1 MTDNNQTQQ
10 QYGEIKEGGFIMRV
24 HVGDVTAD
32 DGTKFEVAQS
42 MNGEPLVCYG
52 NRVFILT
59 WTDICHMAEDAGLFK
74 KDDGAQ

>member
-42 MNGEPLVCYG
+42 MNGAPLVCYG
-52 NRVFILT
+52 NRVLS
-59 WTDICHMAEDAGLFK
+59 
-74 KDDGAQ
+74 